1 MATTNPVK
9 KAKHEI
15 EELVKELKEDR
26 DELHLQIHLA
36 KADARDEWEKAEKK
50 WRTLKKKV
58 ETAAREGKAA
68 SRDVGAAAKLL
79 VDELK
84 EAYTRIRRK
93 L

>member
-1 MATTNPVK
+1 MATENLVK
-9 KAKHEI
+9 KTERKI
-15 EELVKELKEDR
+15 EDLVNELKEDR
-26 DELHLQIHLA
+26 DALHLQIHLA
-36 KADARDEWEKAEKK
+36 KADARDEWEKAEKM

-58 ETAAREGKAA
+58 ETAAREGRAA
-68 SRDVGAAAKLL
+68 SRNVGAAARLL